1 LALQQ
6 SANSNVL
13 GKAQALRENDLKTF
27 ATLYGLQQPVAV
39 GGNLV
44 NPTTGEVVYQGQQ
57 AGFDLSPG
65 QIRYDAQGKVI
76 ATAPDKQTTSDL
88 TPYQQFQATQAIA
101 NQTQKFTDASRELQR
116 QSNVLTQTWN
126 RYASGEAKDLNA
138 TTQAIVTTFNK
149 LLDPT
154 SVVRE
159 AEYDRSASGQAL
171 LSSITGKLASV
182 VQGGPGLTPASL
194 KELVDLGN
202 LYASNAQA
210 SVQQA
215 NQRAT
220 QMAQQFGLNPSFV
233 TTPGFQSGSTTG
245 VTNAPI
251 IKTKVGD
258 INPNF

>member
-1 LALQQ
+1 M
-6 SANSNVL
+6 
-13 GKAQALRENDLKTF
+13 
-27 ATLYGLQQPVAV
+27 YGINQPVTV

-44 NPTTGEVVYQGQQ
+44 NPVTGEVMYSAPKAPVQVSAGETIIDPSTGEVIYQGQ
-57 AGFDLSPG
+57 A
-65 QIRYDAQGKVI
+65 K
-76 ATAPDKQTTSDL
+76 SDL

-101 NQTQKFTDASRELQR
+101 NQTAKFTDASKELQR

-171 LSSITGKLASV
+171 LSTITGKLSAV
-182 VQGGPGLTPASL
+182 IQGGPGLTPASL

-202 LYASNAQA
+202 LYAQNAQ
-210 SVQQA
+210 SSITQA

-220 QMAQQFGLNPSFV
+220 QMAEQFGLNPSFV
-233 TTPGFQSGSTTG
+233 TTPGYTQNTSQTG